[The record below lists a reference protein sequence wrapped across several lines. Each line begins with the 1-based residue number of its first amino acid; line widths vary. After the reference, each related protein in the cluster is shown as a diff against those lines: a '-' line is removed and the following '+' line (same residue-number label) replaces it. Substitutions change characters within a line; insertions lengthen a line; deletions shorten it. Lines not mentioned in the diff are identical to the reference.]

1 MTAEAATTWGVGEYE
16 LIAPWLEPA
25 AAAIVELAGV
35 SDRDRVLDLACGT
48 GNAALLAAGR
58 GAAVTGLDIEP
69 RLLELARTRAL
80 TTALDIHWVCADVE
94 QATLDGATFSV
105 VLSAFGVMY
114 APSHDAAAAALARC
128 CASGGRVA
136 LAGWTPGSFMPAM
149 GGALAPYLPPPPP
162 GDGPP
167 SRWGDAG
174 AVAQLLEPH
183 GLRIRESATSS
194 LSLSFAAR
202 DQAVD
207 FLIRTAGHVRAEQP
221 RLEREQRWQDLRRD
235 LGELVAARDESDGSG
250 AQLPCEY
257 LLVLADRP

>member
-1 MTAEAATTWGVGEYE
+1 MSGDAATTWGLGEYE
-16 LIAPWLEPA
+16 LIAQRLEPA

-35 SDRDRVLDLACGT
+35 SDRDRVLDVACGT

-69 RLLELARTRAL
+69 RLLEIARTRVRA
-80 TTALDIHWVCADVE
+80 AAPEVRWVCGDVE

-114 APSHDAAAAALARC
+114 APGHDAAAAGLGRFCEPGA
-128 CASGGRVA
+128 RVA
-136 LAGWTPGSFMPAM
+136 LAAWTPGSFMPAM

-162 GDGPP
+162 GGGPP
-167 SRWGDAG
+167 SRWGDAT

-183 GLRIRESATSS
+183 GLRIRERATSS
-194 LSLSFAAR
+194 LSLSFADR
-202 DQAVD
+202 DQAVE
-207 FLIRTAGHVRAEQP
+207 FLIRTAGHVRAEQL
-221 RLEREQRWQDLRRD
+221 RLERERRWQELRRD
-235 LGELVAARDESDGSG
+235 LGELVAARDEGDGSG
-250 AQLPCEY
+250 LVLRCEY